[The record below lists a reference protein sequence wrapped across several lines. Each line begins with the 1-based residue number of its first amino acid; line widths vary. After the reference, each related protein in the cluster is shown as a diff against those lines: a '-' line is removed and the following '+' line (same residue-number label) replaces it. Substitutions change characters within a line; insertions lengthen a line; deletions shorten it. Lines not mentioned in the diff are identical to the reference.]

1 MGGFVLEKF
10 LIKKE
15 GRPENAYRSIDFSK
29 NARRFLPKT
38 KSPRKRSANFFTLV
52 VEKPLKKLPIYTP
65 TYVPLTAKRGHL
77 GQSYKGKPCMR
88 IA

>member
-1 MGGFVLEKF
+1 MGGFVLENF

-38 KSPRKRSANFFTLV
+38 KSPRKRSANFLTLV
-52 VEKPLKKLPIYTP
+52 VEKPLTKVATHTSSHDPF
-65 TYVPLTAKRGHL
+65 TAKTGHL
-77 GQSYKGKPCMR
+77 RQT
-88 IA
+88 